1 MKNKIKNV
9 FLMLVSAIMLIP
21 ARIFATNIGG
31 TDVSG
36 IIQAQDARSTLGNI
50 IKNTIAPAAITIG
63 AVGLVVTI
71 VIVGFKI
78 MAAGEAR
85 DRAEAIKSLGWKL
98 VGALIVFFALTI
110 AGGIMY
116 FITQS
121 SK

>member
-1 MKNKIKNV
+1 MKYKIKNI
-9 FLMLVSAIMLIP
+9 FLMLVSAIMLLP
-21 ARIFATNIGG
+21 AKIFATING
-31 TDVSG
+31 TDVSN
-36 IIQAQDARSTLGNI
+36 IVQAKDASATLGKI
-50 IKNTIAPAAITIG
+50 INNTIAPAAITIG

-71 VIVGFKI
+71 MIVGFKI

-98 VGALIVFFALTI
+98 VGALIVFFAITI

-116 FITQS
+116 FVTQS